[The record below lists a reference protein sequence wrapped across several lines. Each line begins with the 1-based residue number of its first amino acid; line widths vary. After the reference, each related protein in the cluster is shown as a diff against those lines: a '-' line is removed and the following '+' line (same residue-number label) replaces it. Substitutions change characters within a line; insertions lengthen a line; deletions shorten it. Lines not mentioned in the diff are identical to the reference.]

1 MSTEVTTDMAINF
14 KLFGF
19 KNTIRFADIGVASA
33 DIFVSLGGN
42 CFNFFIMFVH
52 KKIFRRKH
60 RILIVDYKNLT

>member
-19 KNTIRFADIGVASA
+19 MNTIRFIDIGVASA
-33 DIFVSLGGN
+33 DIYVSLGGK

-52 KKIFRRKH
+52 KNTFRSKH
-60 RILIVDYKNLT
+60 RTLIVEYKNLT